1 MNNKELAEQ
10 FILYFRMRERKIVCT
25 AKDENDQLY
34 RLYKMCKEI
43 LKKT

>member
-1 MNNKELAEQ
+1 MKELAEQ
-10 FILYFRMRERKIVCT
+10 VMIYFRMHERKIVAT

-43 LKKT
+43 LKKD